1 MPIRACPG
9 AAARLVAALGCL
21 GVSLAAQPKPA
32 AAAAYAPSAHAPVSQ
47 KACAATSKTLYGRAE
62 ALSKR
67 TKQIIPREFARVSA
81 NLDDYCDGGD
91 FEKARISI
99 DWLNTCLEN
108 FTKNY
113 DLGFCTRNKSYF
125 CAVDPQSAGCLQ
137 VR

>member
-1 MPIRACPG
+1 
-9 AAARLVAALGCL
+9 LVAALGCL
-21 GVSLAAQPKPA
+21 GLLPSVSAAAQPKASAHVPGA
-32 AAAAYAPSAHAPVSQ
+32 HAPGAHAPVSQ

-67 TKQIIPREFARVSA
+67 TKQIIPREFERVSA

-108 FTKNY
+108 FTKDY

-125 CAVDPQSAGCLQ
+125 CAVDPQSAGCQ
-137 VR
+137 QGQ